1 MFKKFKKND
10 NYFAIAIYAF
20 LVIAASIAL
29 IWILTN
35 FGTISSWVKGVV
47 TAMLPFVYDALLK
60 GQGNEEFVL
69 ADIRKNYSYMLEHGA
84 TSFWETINGANDFN
98 NAGSLC
104 HGWSAM
110 PVYYMKKLLK

>member
-47 TAMLPFVYDALLK
+47 TAMLPFVYGFIIAYFC
-60 GQGNEEFVL
+60 NPIF
-69 ADIRKNYSYMLEHGA
+69 
-84 TSFWETINGANDFN
+84 
-98 NAGSLC
+98 
-104 HGWSAM
+104 
-110 PVYYMKKLLK
+110 KKLHKHVFKFVEKKIAIN